1 MVLNSDSPWLAH
13 AAQNIFLILLSLA
26 FLPLDLTIL
35 FLSYAI
41 RYFFYSGN
49 KPGVLA
55 SGVQQASSSS
65 EKKKKDEQQEA
76 KKTILVTGVG
86 MTKGLALA
94 RAFYQ
99 AGHRVIGA
107 DFEPG
112 FACGRFST
120 ALSGFY
126 TLRKPTTASSSS
138 GSSSSS
144 KLYVQDL
151 INVIVREHVDLWVS
165 CSGVASAVEDGEA
178 KEMIEQQTNCK
189 AVQFNVR
196 VTQMLHEKHTFVEHT
211 KQIGLHV
218 PETHTIT
225 SREQVEHALQ
235 QAAPGRKYILKTIG
249 MNDAAR
255 GEILS
260 TLLPKETPH
269 ATKKY
274 LATLHISPQ
283 SPWILQQFILGQEFC
298 THALVIRGKVR
309 AFVACPSAELLMHY
323 RALPA
328 DSALSQAMLQFTRT
342 YAAAEGESFT
352 GHLSFDFLV
361 EGDDTDTATTT
372 TTQRRR
378 GRDPREIV
386 LYPIECNPR
395 AHTAVCLL
403 TNRNPDMIH
412 AYLELLNETPNNKN
426 NNIPEH
432 LATPT
437 PTTPKEEEETSY
449 YWIGHDLLTLLF
461 NPFLSSLTIAPPPPP
476 HHTSFFSF
484 FSIFFSPSFYRA
496 YKHNFATFLSH
507 LLTWKDGTYEIWD
520 PLPWFALYHV
530 YWPLRF
536 AMCLVKGT
544 RWSRVN
550 VSTTKMFEC

>member
-55 SGVQQASSSS
+55 SGVQQAS
-65 EKKKKDEQQEA
+65 KDEQP

-126 TLRKPTTASSSS
+126 TLRKPTTSSSSS
-138 GSSSSS
+138 GSSS

-298 THALVIRGKVR
+298 THALVIRGQVC

-342 YAAAEGESFT
+342 YAAAEGETFT

-378 GRDPREIV
+378 RRDPREIV

-426 NNIPEH
+426 NNHPEH
-432 LATPT
+432 LATTPT

-461 NPFLSSLTIAPPPPP
+461 NPFLFSLTTEPPP
-476 HHTSFFSF
+476 HHPS
-484 FSIFFSPSFYRA
+484 FFSPSFYSA
-496 YKHNFATFLSH
+496 YKHNLLTFLSH

>member
-1 MVLNSDSPWLAH
+1 
-13 AAQNIFLILLSLA
+13 
-26 FLPLDLTIL
+26 
-35 FLSYAI
+35 
-41 RYFFYSGN
+41 
-49 KPGVLA
+49 
-55 SGVQQASSSS
+55 
-65 EKKKKDEQQEA
+65 
-76 KKTILVTGVG
+76 

-126 TLRKPTTASSSS
+126 TLRKPTTSSSSS
-138 GSSSSS
+138 GSSSSSSS

-235 QAAPGRKYILKTIG
+235 QAAPGRKFILKTIG

-298 THALVIRGKVR
+298 THALVIRGKVC

-342 YAAAEGESFT
+342 YADAEGESFT

-361 EGDDTDTATTT
+361 EGDDTDTTTTTTKTT

-378 GRDPREIV
+378 RDPREIV

-403 TNRNPDMIH
+403 TNRNPDMIR
-412 AYLELLNETPNNKN
+412 AYLELLNETTNNQN
-426 NNIPEH
+426 NDHPEH

-437 PTTPKEEEETSY
+437 PTTPKEEEGTNY

-461 NPFLSSLTIAPPPPP
+461 NPFLSSLTTEPPPQQHPSLS
-476 HHTSFFSF
+476 SFFSF
-484 FSIFFSPSFYRA
+484 FFSPSFYRA
-496 YKHNFATFLSH
+496 YKHNLATFLSH
-507 LLTWKDGTYEIWD
+507 VLTWKDGTYEIWD
-520 PLPWFALYHV
+520 PLPWFALYHI
-530 YWPLRF
+530 YWPVRF

>member
-55 SGVQQASSSS
+55 SGVQQAS
-65 EKKKKDEQQEA
+65 KDEQQEA

-126 TLRKPTTASSSS
+126 TLRKPTTSSSSS
-138 GSSSSS
+138 GSSSSSS

-274 LATLHISPQ
+274 LAALHISPQ

-298 THALVIRGKVR
+298 THALVIRGQVR

-342 YAAAEGESFT
+342 YAAAEGETFT

-361 EGDDTDTATTT
+361 EGDDTDTTTT

-378 GRDPREIV
+378 RDPREIV

-412 AYLELLNETPNNKN
+412 AYLELLNETPNNQN
-426 NNIPEH
+426 NNHPEH
-432 LATPT
+432 LAIP
-437 PTTPKEEEETSY
+437 TPKEEETNY

-461 NPFLSSLTIAPPPPP
+461 NPFLSSLTTEPP
-476 HHTSFFSF
+476 HHPLF
-484 FSIFFSPSFYRA
+484 FFSPSFYRA
-496 YKHNFATFLSH
+496 YKHNLLTFLSH

-520 PLPWFALYHV
+520 PLPWFALYHI

>member
-55 SGVQQASSSS
+55 SGVHQAS
-65 EKKKKDEQQEA
+65 KDEQP

-126 TLRKPTTASSSS
+126 TLRKPTTSSSSS

-274 LATLHISPQ
+274 LAALHISPQ
-283 SPWILQQFILGQEFC
+283 SPWILQQFILGHEFC

-342 YAAAEGESFT
+342 YADAEGETFT

-361 EGDDTDTATTT
+361 EGDDTDTTTTT
-372 TTQRRR
+372 TTQQRRR
-378 GRDPREIV
+378 RDPREIV

-412 AYLELLNETPNNKN
+412 AYLELLNETPHNKN
-426 NNIPEH
+426 NNHPEL
-432 LATPT
+432 LATTPT
-437 PTTPKEEEETSY
+437 PPKEEKTSY

-461 NPFLSSLTIAPPPPP
+461 NPFLSSLTTAPPP
-476 HHTSFFSF
+476 HHPSFFSV
-484 FSIFFSPSFYRA
+484 FFSPSFYRA
-496 YKHNFATFLSH
+496 YKHNLLTFFSH

>member
-55 SGVQQASSSS
+55 SRVQQAS
-65 EKKKKDEQQEA
+65 KDEQQEA

-126 TLRKPTTASSSS
+126 TLRKPTTSSSSS
-138 GSSSSS
+138 GSSS

-189 AVQFNVR
+189 AVQFNIR

-283 SPWILQQFILGQEFC
+283 APWILQQFILGHEFC
-298 THALVIRGKVR
+298 THALVIRGKVC

-342 YAAAEGESFT
+342 YAAAEGETFT

-361 EGDDTDTATTT
+361 EGDDTDTTTKT
-372 TTQRRR
+372 TTQRRQR
-378 GRDPREIV
+378 RDPREIV

-412 AYLELLNETPNNKN
+412 AYLELLNETPDNKN
-426 NNIPEH
+426 NNHPEY
-432 LATPT
+432 LAIPT
-437 PTTPKEEEETSY
+437 PTTPKEEETSY

-461 NPFLSSLTIAPPPPP
+461 NPFLSSLTTEPQHPSL
-476 HHTSFFSF
+476 SF
-484 FSIFFSPSFYRA
+484 FFSPSFYRA
-496 YKHNFATFLSH
+496 YKHNLLTFLSH

>member
-55 SGVQQASSSS
+55 SGVQQAS
-65 EKKKKDEQQEA
+65 KDEQP
-76 KKTILVTGVG
+76 KKIILVTGVG

-126 TLRKPTTASSSS
+126 TLRKPTTSSSSS
-138 GSSSSS
+138 GSSSS

-283 SPWILQQFILGQEFC
+283 APWILQQFILGHEFC
-298 THALVIRGKVR
+298 THALVIRGKVC

-342 YAAAEGESFT
+342 YADAEGETFT

-361 EGDDTDTATTT
+361 EGDDTDTTTT

-378 GRDPREIV
+378 RRDPREIV

-412 AYLELLNETPNNKN
+412 AYLELLNETPNEN
-426 NNIPEH
+426 NNNPEH
-432 LATPT
+432 LAIPT
-437 PTTPKEEEETSY
+437 PTTPKEETSY
-449 YWIGHDLLTLLF
+449 YWIGHDLLTLLS
-461 NPFLSSLTIAPPPPP
+461 NPFLSSPTTEPPP
-476 HHTSFFSF
+476 HHPSLSSFSF
-484 FSIFFSPSFYRA
+484 FFSPSFYRA
-496 YKHNFATFLSH
+496 YKHNLLTFLSH
-507 LLTWKDGTYEIWD
+507 VLTWKDGTYEIWD
-520 PLPWFALYHV
+520 PLPWFALYHI
-530 YWPLRF
+530 YWPVRF

>member
-55 SGVQQASSSS
+55 SGVQQAS
-65 EKKKKDEQQEA
+65 KDEQP

-126 TLRKPTTASSSS
+126 TLRKPTTSSSSS

-274 LATLHISPQ
+274 LAKLNISPQ
-283 SPWILQQFILGQEFC
+283 APWILQQFILGQEFC
-298 THALVIRGKVR
+298 THALVIRGQVR

-342 YAAAEGESFT
+342 YAAAEGETFT

-361 EGDDTDTATTT
+361 EGDDTDTTTTT
-372 TTQRRR
+372 TTQRQRR
-378 GRDPREIV
+378 RDPREIV

-412 AYLELLNETPNNKN
+412 AYLELLNETPDNKN
-426 NNIPEH
+426 NNHSEH
-432 LATPT
+432 LAIPTT

-461 NPFLSSLTIAPPPPP
+461 NPFLSSLTTEPPPQHP
-476 HHTSFFSF
+476 SFFSF
-484 FSIFFSPSFYRA
+484 FFSPSFYRA
-496 YKHNFATFLSH
+496 YKHNLLTFLSH
-507 LLTWKDGTYEIWD
+507 VLTWKDGTYEIWD

-530 YWPLRF
+530 YWPVRF
-536 AMCLVKGT
+536 VMCLVKGT

>member
-55 SGVQQASSSS
+55 SG
-65 EKKKKDEQQEA
+65 EA

-126 TLRKPTTASSSS
+126 TLRKPTTSSSSS

-196 VTQMLHEKHTFVEHT
+196 ITQMLHEKHTFVEHT

-298 THALVIRGKVR
+298 THALVIRGKVC

-342 YAAAEGESFT
+342 YAAAEGETFT

-361 EGDDTDTATTT
+361 EGDDTDTTTTT

-378 GRDPREIV
+378 RRDPREIV

-412 AYLELLNETPNNKN
+412 AYLELLNETPNEN
-426 NNIPEH
+426 NNNPEH
-432 LATPT
+432 LATTPT
-437 PTTPKEEEETSY
+437 PTTPKEEETNY

-461 NPFLSSLTIAPPPPP
+461 NPFLSSLTTEPPPPQHP
-476 HHTSFFSF
+476 SFFSF
-484 FSIFFSPSFYRA
+484 FSFFFSPSFYRA
-496 YKHNFATFLSH
+496 YKHNLLTFLSH
-507 LLTWKDGTYEIWD
+507 VLTWKDGTYEIWD

>member
-65 EKKKKDEQQEA
+65 EKTKKDEQREA

-126 TLRKPTTASSSS
+126 TLRKPTTSSSSS
-138 GSSSSS
+138 GSSS

-235 QAAPGRKYILKTIG
+235 QAAPGRKFILKTIG

-283 SPWILQQFILGQEFC
+283 SPWILQQFILGHEFC
-298 THALVIRGKVR
+298 THALVIRGKVC

-342 YAAAEGESFT
+342 YADAEGETFT

-361 EGDDTDTATTT
+361 EGDDTDTTTT
-372 TTQRRR
+372 TKTGTQRRR
-378 GRDPREIV
+378 RDPREIV

-412 AYLELLNETPNNKN
+412 AYLELLNETPNNNNKN
-426 NNIPEH
+426 NNHPEH
-432 LATPT
+432 LAIPT
-437 PTTPKEEEETSY
+437 PTTPKEKEETNY

-461 NPFLSSLTIAPPPPP
+461 NPFLSSLTTAPPPPQHP
-476 HHTSFFSF
+476 SL
-484 FSIFFSPSFYRA
+484 FSPSFYRA
-496 YKHNFATFLSH
+496 YKHNLLTFLSH

-530 YWPLRF
+530 YWPVRF
-536 AMCLVKGT
+536 AMCLVTGT

>member
-49 KPGVLA
+49 KPGVIA
-55 SGVQQASSSS
+55 SGVHQAS
-65 EKKKKDEQQEA
+65 KDEQP

-126 TLRKPTTASSSS
+126 TLRKPTTSSSSS
-138 GSSSSS
+138 GSSS

-235 QAAPGRKYILKTIG
+235 QAAPGRKFILKTIG

-283 SPWILQQFILGQEFC
+283 APWILQQFILGQEFC
-298 THALVIRGKVR
+298 THALVIRGKVC

-361 EGDDTDTATTT
+361 EGDDMDTTTTT
-372 TTQRRR
+372 TTQQRRR
-378 GRDPREIV
+378 RDPREIV

-412 AYLELLNETPNNKN
+412 AYLELLNETPNQNKN
-426 NNIPEH
+426 NNHPEH
-432 LATPT
+432 LATTPT
-437 PTTPKEEEETSY
+437 PSTPKEEEETSY

-461 NPFLSSLTIAPPPPP
+461 NPFLSSPTIAPPPQ
-476 HHTSFFSF
+476 HHPSLSSF

-496 YKHNFATFLSH
+496 YKHNLLTFLSH

-536 AMCLVKGT
+536 AMCLVTGT

>member
-41 RYFFYSGN
+41 RYVFYSGN

-55 SGVQQASSSS
+55 SGVQQAS
-65 EKKKKDEQQEA
+65 KDEQQEA

-126 TLRKPTTASSSS
+126 TLRKPTTSSSSS
-138 GSSSSS
+138 GSSSSSS

-211 KQIGLHV
+211 KHIGLHV

-274 LATLHISPQ
+274 LAALHISPQ
-283 SPWILQQFILGQEFC
+283 SPWILQQFILGHEFC
-298 THALVIRGKVR
+298 THALVIRGQVR

-323 RALPA
+323 CALPA

-342 YAAAEGESFT
+342 YAAAEGETFT

-361 EGDDTDTATTT
+361 EGDDTDTTTTT

-378 GRDPREIV
+378 PRDPREIV

-412 AYLELLNETPNNKN
+412 AYLELLNETRNNKN
-426 NNIPEH
+426 NKNPEH
-432 LATPT
+432 LATTPT
-437 PTTPKEEEETSY
+437 PTTPKEEETSY

-461 NPFLSSLTIAPPPPP
+461 NPFLSLLPIAPPPQHP
-476 HHTSFFSF
+476 SFFSF
-484 FSIFFSPSFYRA
+484 FFSPSFYRA
-496 YKHNFATFLSH
+496 YKHNLLTFFSH

-530 YWPLRF
+530 YWPVRF

>member
-35 FLSYAI
+35 FISYAI

-55 SGVQQASSSS
+55 FGVQQAS
-65 EKKKKDEQQEA
+65 KDEQQEP

-126 TLRKPTTASSSS
+126 TLRKPTTSSSSS
-138 GSSSSS
+138 GSSSSNS

-361 EGDDTDTATTT
+361 EGDDMDTATTT
-372 TTQRRR
+372 TTQQRRR
-378 GRDPREIV
+378 RDPREIV

-412 AYLELLNETPNNKN
+412 AYLELLNETPKNKN
-426 NNIPEH
+426 NNHPEH
-432 LATPT
+432 LAIP
-437 PTTPKEEEETSY
+437 TPKEKETSY

-461 NPFLSSLTIAPPPPP
+461 NPFLSSLTTEPPPPQHP
-476 HHTSFFSF
+476 S
-484 FSIFFSPSFYRA
+484 FFSPSFYRA
-496 YKHNFATFLSH
+496 YKHNLATFLSH

>member
-41 RYFFYSGN
+41 RYLFYSGN

-126 TLRKPTTASSSS
+126 TLRKPTTSSSSS
-138 GSSSSS
+138 GSSSNS

-274 LATLHISPQ
+274 LATLHISLQ

-298 THALVIRGKVR
+298 THALVIRGKVC

-378 GRDPREIV
+378 RRDPREIV

-412 AYLELLNETPNNKN
+412 AYLELLNETPNNKKN
-426 NNIPEH
+426 NNPEY

-437 PTTPKEEEETSY
+437 PKEEETSY

-461 NPFLSSLTIAPPPPP
+461 NPFLSSLTTKPPP
-476 HHTSFFSF
+476 HHPSLSSFFPF
-484 FSIFFSPSFYRA
+484 FFFSPSFYRA
-496 YKHNFATFLSH
+496 YKHNLLTFLSH

-530 YWPLRF
+530 YWPVRF

>member
-55 SGVQQASSSS
+55 SGVQQAS
-65 EKKKKDEQQEA
+65 KDEQQEP

-126 TLRKPTTASSSS
+126 TLRKPTTSSSSS
-138 GSSSSS
+138 GSSSS

-235 QAAPGRKYILKTIG
+235 QAAPGRKFILKTIG

-283 SPWILQQFILGQEFC
+283 APWILQQFILGQEFC
-298 THALVIRGKVR
+298 THALVIRGKVCT
-309 AFVACPSAELLMHY
+309 FVACPSAELLMHY

-361 EGDDTDTATTT
+361 EGDDTDTTTTT
-372 TTQRRR
+372 TTQRR
-378 GRDPREIV
+378 RDPREIV

-412 AYLELLNETPNNKN
+412 AYLELLNETPNKN
-426 NNIPEH
+426 NNHPEH
-432 LATPT
+432 LAIPT
-437 PTTPKEEEETSY
+437 PTTPKEEEKTSY

-461 NPFLSSLTIAPPPPP
+461 NPFLSSLTIAPPPPQHP
-476 HHTSFFSF
+476 SFFSFF

-496 YKHNFATFLSH
+496 YKHNLLTFLSH

>member
-55 SGVQQASSSS
+55 SGVQQAS
-65 EKKKKDEQQEA
+65 KDGQP

-126 TLRKPTTASSSS
+126 TLRKPTTSSSSS

-189 AVQFNVR
+189 AIQFNVR
-196 VTQMLHEKHTFVEHT
+196 ATQMLHEKHTFVEHT

-274 LATLHISPQ
+274 LAALHISPQ
-283 SPWILQQFILGQEFC
+283 SPWILQQFILGHEFC
-298 THALVIRGKVR
+298 THALVIRGQVR

-361 EGDDTDTATTT
+361 EGDDTDTTTT

-378 GRDPREIV
+378 RRDPREIV

-412 AYLELLNETPNNKN
+412 AYLELLNETPHDKN
-426 NNIPEH
+426 NNHPEH
-432 LATPT
+432 LAIPT
-437 PTTPKEEEETSY
+437 PTTPKEETSY

-461 NPFLSSLTIAPPPPP
+461 NPFLSSLTTAPPQQRPSLSSSF
-476 HHTSFFSF
+476 SFFSF
-484 FSIFFSPSFYRA
+484 FSFFFSPSFYRA
-496 YKHNFATFLSH
+496 YKQNLLTFFSH

>member
-55 SGVQQASSSS
+55 SGVQQAS
-65 EKKKKDEQQEA
+65 KDEQQEA

-126 TLRKPTTASSSS
+126 TLRKPTTSSSSS

-151 INVIVREHVDLWVS
+151 ISVIVREHVDLWVS

-269 ATKKY
+269 ATNKY

-298 THALVIRGKVR
+298 THALVIRGKVC

-361 EGDDTDTATTT
+361 EGDTTT

-378 GRDPREIV
+378 RRDPREIV

-412 AYLELLNETPNNKN
+412 AYLELLNETPDNKN
-426 NNIPEH
+426 NNHPEH
-432 LATPT
+432 LAIPT
-437 PTTPKEEEETSY
+437 PTTTPKEEETSY

-461 NPFLSSLTIAPPPPP
+461 NPFLSSLTTAPPQQHP
-476 HHTSFFSF
+476 SFFSF
-484 FSIFFSPSFYRA
+484 FFSPSFYRA
-496 YKHNFATFLSH
+496 YKHNLLTFLSH

-530 YWPLRF
+530 YWPVRF
-536 AMCLVKGT
+536 AMCLVTGT

>member
-65 EKKKKDEQQEA
+65 EKTKKDEQREA

-126 TLRKPTTASSSS
+126 TLRKPTTSSSSS
-138 GSSSSS
+138 GSSSS

-283 SPWILQQFILGQEFC
+283 APWILQQFILGQEFC
-298 THALVIRGKVR
+298 THALVIRGQVC

-342 YAAAEGESFT
+342 YAAAEGETFT

-361 EGDDTDTATTT
+361 EGDTTT

-378 GRDPREIV
+378 RRDPREIV

-412 AYLELLNETPNNKN
+412 AYLELLNETPIQKN
-426 NNIPEH
+426 NHPEN
-432 LATPT
+432 LAIPT

-461 NPFLSSLTIAPPPPP
+461 NPFLSSLTTEPPPQYP
-476 HHTSFFSF
+476 S
-484 FSIFFSPSFYRA
+484 FFSPSFYRA
-496 YKHNFATFLSH
+496 YKHNLLTFLSH

-536 AMCLVKGT
+536 AMCLVTGT

>member
-55 SGVQQASSSS
+55 SRVQQAS
-65 EKKKKDEQQEA
+65 KDEQQEA

-126 TLRKPTTASSSS
+126 TLRKPTTSSSSS
-138 GSSSSS
+138 GSSS

-189 AVQFNVR
+189 AVQFNIR

-298 THALVIRGKVR
+298 THALVIRGQVR

-342 YAAAEGESFT
+342 YAAAEGETFT

-361 EGDDTDTATTT
+361 EGDDTDTTT

-378 GRDPREIV
+378 RRDPREIV

-412 AYLELLNETPNNKN
+412 AYLELLNETPNKN
-426 NNIPEH
+426 NNHPER

-437 PTTPKEEEETSY
+437 PKEEETSY

-461 NPFLSSLTIAPPPPP
+461 NPFLSSLTITPSQ
-476 HHTSFFSF
+476 HHPSLSSSF

-496 YKHNFATFLSH
+496 YKHNLLTFFSH

-530 YWPLRF
+530 YWPVRF

>member
-55 SGVQQASSSS
+55 SGVQQAS
-65 EKKKKDEQQEA
+65 KDEQQEP

-126 TLRKPTTASSSS
+126 TLRKPTTSSSSS
-138 GSSSSS
+138 GSSSKS
-144 KLYVQDL
+144 YVQDL

-298 THALVIRGKVR
+298 THALVIRGQVR

-342 YAAAEGESFT
+342 YAAAEGETFT

-361 EGDDTDTATTT
+361 EGDDMDTT
-372 TTQRRR
+372 TTQVTQRRR
-378 GRDPREIV
+378 RDPREIV

-426 NNIPEH
+426 NNIPEY

-437 PTTPKEEEETSY
+437 PKTPKEETSY

-461 NPFLSSLTIAPPPPP
+461 NPFLSSLTTEPPPPQHP
-476 HHTSFFSF
+476 SFFS
-484 FSIFFSPSFYRA
+484 SFFSPSFYRA
-496 YKHNFATFLSH
+496 YKHNLLTLLSH

-530 YWPLRF
+530 YWPVKF